1 MLLNKQTS
9 IITFI
14 LTIAIAMGMR
24 LIPFSPSL
32 DYFNPDWVLLV
43 LIYWSL
49 TLPERVGVFSGWL
62 VGLFVDVL
70 TGRLLGQYALIYS
83 LVSYFC
89 VKFHKRI
96 RRYPI
101 PQQSIFVFFCLLFS
115 QLIIFWIESM
125 QANNRLPLAFWFP
138 VFSGT
143 FFWPII
149 CFLLRFVRV
158 QGRIV

>member
-1 MLLNKQTS
+1 MSPNNQTGS
-9 IITFI
+9 ITFI

-24 LIPFSPSL
+24 IIPFSPTL

-43 LIYWSL
+43 LMYWSL
-49 TLPERVGVFSGWL
+49 ALPERVGVFNGWL
-62 VGLFVDVL
+62 VGLLVDVL

-83 LVSYFC
+83 LVCYFG

-101 PQQSIFVFFCLLFS
+101 PQQSVFVFFCLLFS

-125 QANNRLPLAFWFP
+125 QASNRLQYAFWFP

-143 FFWPII
+143 FFWPVV